1 MKIGIDASRAFA
13 GGKTGTEEYSHQLL
27 RYLTETDTT
36 GSEIFLYVKQGTL
49 VDFALPSNFSLREI
63 QGDFLWTQW
72 HLARELRRNPVDA
85 LFVPAHSVP
94 FLHPRKSVV
103 TVHGLEF
110 KNCPD
115 CYARKERIILEINTQ
130 LSILFAAKIIVPS
143 ENTKRDL
150 MKFYKVPPEK
160 ISVIYHGASIMPVAG
175 ERKNRDGFNI
185 LFIGR
190 LERRKNVA
198 RMIRAFDAF
207 MRKME
212 ETPEARG
219 KNAKLILAGKR
230 GFGYEEIQET
240 IARSEYRENIIEK
253 GYVSEKEKKEL
264 YANADIFLFPTLA
277 EGFGLPVLEAMSY
290 GVPVITSRSSA
301 LAEIAGEGAL
311 LVEPADEM
319 EIVSALEKLFK
330 NKEERE
336 DLVRRGYDNLQ
347 RFGWEKCAKET
358 WKVLTE

>member
-13 GGKTGTEEYSHQLL
+13 GRKTGTEEYSHQLL
-27 RYLTETDTT
+27 RHLSGIDTT
-36 GSEIFLYVKQGTL
+36 GGEIFLYVKQGTRA
-49 VDFALPSNFSLREI
+49 DFALPSNFSLREVR
-63 QGDFLWTQW
+63 GDFLWTQW

-94 FLHPRKSVV
+94 FLHPRKSVA

-110 KNCPD
+110 KNRPD
-115 CYARKERIILEINTQ
+115 CYARKERIILEINTR

-175 ERKNRDGFNI
+175 ERKNKSGFDI
-185 LFIGR
+185 LFVGR

-207 MRKME
+207 MRKLE
-212 ETPEARG
+212 EMSEARG
-219 KNAKLILAGKR
+219 KNVRLTLAGKR
-230 GFGYEEIQET
+230 GFGYEEIQEA
-240 IARSEYRENIIEK
+240 IVRSEYGKNIMEK
-253 GYVSEKEKKEL
+253 GYVSEREKREL

-277 EGFGLPVLEAMSY
+277 EGFGLPILEAMSY

-311 LVEPADEM
+311 LVKPEDES
-319 EIVSALEKLFK
+319 EIALALEKLFE

-336 DLVRRGYDNLQ
+336 GLIRRGYDNLQ
-347 RFGWEKCAKET
+347 RFGWEKCARET